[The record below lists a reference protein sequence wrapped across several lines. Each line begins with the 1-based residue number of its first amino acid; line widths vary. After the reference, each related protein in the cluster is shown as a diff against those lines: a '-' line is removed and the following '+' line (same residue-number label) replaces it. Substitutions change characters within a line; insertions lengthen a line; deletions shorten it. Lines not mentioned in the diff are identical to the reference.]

1 MASKNGE
8 RRMLFDTRGKRR
20 HVIRVVYAVLA
31 LLMGGS
37 LFLVIGPVNIGEL
50 IGNSTSTS
58 SAADVLDEQVERV
71 ERRVAKDPQNAQ
83 LLLTLTRAQI
93 GAGNAKVE
101 VVSET
106 EAPTVTPEAREDFE
120 AASETWTRYLKQ
132 AGDEPSA
139 TAAQLLAATLF
150 RVAESSASLLQ
161 ASENISKATKAQ
173 MIATEESP
181 NLNSL
186 STLAIYQYYNG
197 EFAVAE
203 KTTKQAAAK
212 APTKAEAESIEKQIG
227 EYRARGKT
235 FSKQRQELAK
245 VQKKFNKEQLKNSL
259 GGLGGLGGASGA
271 VGE

>member
-1 MASKNGE
+1 MASSGE

-20 HVIRVVYAVLA
+20 HVIRVVYAILA

-50 IGNSTSTS
+50 IGNSNSGG
-58 SAADVLDEQVERV
+58 SAAAVFDEQVERV
-71 ERRVAKDPQNAQ
+71 ERRAAKDPQNAQ

-93 GAGNAKVE
+93 SAGNAKLE
-101 VVSET
+101 GGSET
-106 EAPTVTPEAREDFE
+106 EAPTLTPEAQEDFE
-120 AASETWTRYLKQ
+120 AASETWNRYLKR

-150 RVAESSASLLQ
+150 RVAESSTSLLQ
-161 ASENISKATKAQ
+161 ASESISKGTEAQ
-173 MIATEESP
+173 AIAAEENP
-181 NLNSL
+181 NLNTL

-197 EFAVAE
+197 EFAAAE

-212 APTKAEAESIEKQIG
+212 ASTKAEAKNVEKQLA
-227 EYRARGKT
+227 EYRSRGKA
-235 FSKQRQELAK
+235 FEKQRQELAK
-245 VQKKFNKEQLKNSL
+245 VQKQINKEQLKNTL
-259 GGLGGLGGASGA
+259 GGLGSA